1 MPKEIKFNV
10 KIDVNGKERLVT
22 ATTSV
27 AALRDSIEAAKSSSE
42 RFRDRLITLNQS
54 IERLSNLSSGIQKIA
69 DIVNSA
75 TEESRSFGA
84 AMNAA
89 NTMAGKSGEDFSK
102 LKDRVAEL
110 AKTIPMAREELA
122 NGLYQVISNSVPED
136 NWITFL
142 QKSARA
148 SVGGIADLGETV
160 KVTSTVIKNYGLSW
174 DAAGDIQDKIQL
186 TAKNGVTSF
195 EQLAQALPR
204 VTGNAATLGVSID
217 ELMATF
223 STLTGVSGNT
233 AEVSTQLAAVFTALV
248 KPSSEA
254 SKMAEQMGIS
264 FNAASIKAAGGLQNF
279 LSELDKNV
287 KQYAQ
292 KSGMLE
298 QEIYGKLFGSAESLR
313 AIGPLTGQLADKFN
327 ENISSMKDSAGTID
341 EAFSTMS
348 SSGAASFQMMKNT
361 IAACTS
367 GIMSVMSSLGPALNI
382 TSQIGYTAI
391 AVESLTKVFRSFNIV
406 QGLTRIRIM
415 ATNAASVVA
424 RTSMIGLTAITRTL
438 NAAFT
443 GAAVGATTLKN
454 AIRSLLV
461 ATGVGIAIVALTEVI
476 NAFISKSSEA
486 KDKAEE
492 QAEAMKEMNSA
503 ADEVKNAYD
512 STLKSTYSEL
522 MSKYDKLKEGW
533 KSLSTEQQKIQWIKQ
548 NQSAFGEL
556 RLKIDDVS
564 EAENIFNNKTDA
576 VVEAFK
582 QRAMAAAYAAKLAAL
597 YQKQIDL
604 LDKKKKVTKSISDDA
619 KDNGRNAKEG
629 DIVPE
634 SWRNERYGKVGND
647 GKWRFTKIGAERY
660 NGTNVSGNKQI
671 NPIDKSLNAVNQEI
685 ADTQKQ
691 LAENL
696 EANKGFITV
705 NKPVG
710 NIANTTAN
718 TPSAVEPKTYI
729 EKLQAQLSAAQKGKD
744 NALTIEARVEADAKV
759 KKIQA
764 EIDEATKGKVSIEAA
779 TEPTYIVAG
788 STADKRKSYSNAQQ
802 RIGNIR
808 QDYDSGLINKASA
821 QKAIADIND
830 QLSALGMKPIEVH
843 FKTPVEELQEQLQ
856 NAQRS
861 LDEAATIE
869 AKVKAS
875 AKIAEIQTEID
886 EATKGKVSI
895 AAEVEPE
902 YIEKGSVADKRQS
915 YSNAQQKASRIQSDF
930 EIGIIGKDEAMRQLK
945 DLNNEL
951 AQLGLKP
958 VKIELETSSFGKT
971 FDQIQKGWGSIQ
983 GVGNGI
989 QSITE
994 ALSGNGNAW
1003 QKASALVNGF
1013 LSVAQGIQGIVELV
1027 NLLSAATGAHA
1038 AATAADTASTA
1049 ANTGVTVANTGVT
1062 ISNVVAKE
1070 GEAISSATASG
1081 AKLPF
1086 PANLIAI
1093 AAGVSAV
1100 LAALA
1105 AISGFASGGVVG
1117 GGSTFGDRKFA
1128 RVNSGEMILTKWQ
1141 QARLFQMINTPKY
1154 TPPVFTQRT
1163 LPDMQ
1168 TAQTNKQGMEGIRLE
1183 IGIKGKTRGTALE
1196 QTISNVRRIAAK
1208 SGRRSN
1214 LS

>member
-1 MPKEIKFNV
+1 MAKEIKFNIKLTV
-10 KIDVNGKERLVT
+10 DGKEQVVT
-22 ATTSV
+22 ATSDLNEMQKSISLV
-27 AALRDSIEAAKSSSE
+27 RAAASGMRDSLISFNQGFEVLRNVSST
-42 RFRDRLITLNQS
+42 FNDL
-54 IERLSNLSSGIQKIA
+54 
-69 DIVNSA
+69 

-84 AMNAA
+84 AMNTA

-102 LKDRVAEL
+102 LKDQVAGL
-110 AKTIPMAREELA
+110 AKAVPVAREELA

-254 SKMAEQMGIS
+254 GKMAEQMGIS

-279 LSELDKNV
+279 LADLDKNV

-348 SSGAASFQMMKNT
+348 NSGAASFQMMKNKLAEFT
-361 IAACTS
+361 DGITS
-367 GIMSVMSSLGPALNI
+367 AMNSLMPVLNI
-382 TSQIGYTAI
+382 TAQVGSGIIAITTLSTAVKKLAQAHLVLKVRTI
-391 AVESLTKVFRSFNIV
+391 AS
-406 QGLTRIRIM
+406 
-415 ATNAASVVA
+415 NAASVMWSA
-424 RTSMIGLTAITRTL
+424 TSVRMNAIVRVMSA
-438 NAAFT
+438 NFR
-443 GAAVGATTLKN
+443 GAAVSATTLKL
-454 AIRSLLV
+454 AMQGLLIS
-461 ATGVGIAIVALTEVI
+461 TGVGIAVVALTEAI
-476 NAFISKSSEA
+476 SAFCSKSSEA
-486 KDKAEE
+486 KDKANE

-533 KSLSTEQQKIQWIKQ
+533 KSLSTEQQKMQWIKD
-548 NQSAFGEL
+548 NKDAFGEL
-556 RLKIDDVS
+556 GLKISGLSD
-564 EAENIFNNKTDA
+564 AENAFSGNTQNI
-576 VVEAFK
+576 VESFER
-582 QRAMAAAYAAKLAAL
+582 RAKAAAYAAKLVELYKRQLDLKKRSKAVDKAINDATAEFRKDPTFRDSGPYAAQEEKKRVGIAAVGTDL
-597 YQKQIDL
+597 KHGGDGNIEKLKRDLNDVNTEIDE
-604 LDKKKKVTKSISDDA
+604 A
-619 KDNGRNAKEG
+619 KDALQTLKKEDPAKTVN
-629 DIVPE
+629 IP
-634 SWRNERYGKVGND
+634 
-647 GKWRFTKIGAERY
+647 
-660 NGTNVSGNKQI
+660 
-671 NPIDKSLNAVNQEI
+671 AVN
-685 ADTQKQ
+685 T
-691 LAENL
+691 
-696 EANKGFITV
+696 AN
-705 NKPVG
+705 
-710 NIANTTAN
+710 TAN

-729 EKLQAQLSAAQKGKD
+729 EKLQAQLSAAQKTKD

-764 EIDEATKGKVSIEAA
+764 EIDEATKGKVTIEAA
-779 TEPTYIVAG
+779 AEPTYIVTG
-788 STADKRKSYSNAQQ
+788 SAADKRKSYSNAQQ

-808 QDYDSGLINKASA
+808 QDYDSGLIDKASA

-830 QLSALGMKPIEVH
+830 QLSALGLKPIEVH
-843 FKTPVEELQEQLQ
+843 FKTPIEELQEQLQ
-856 NAQRS
+856 NAKRS

-875 AKIAEIQTEID
+875 AKIAEIQAEID

-902 YIEKGSVADKRQS
+902 YIEQGSVADKRQS

-930 EIGIIGKDEAMRQLK
+930 EIGIIGKDEAMKQLE
-945 DLNNEL
+945 DLDAEL
-951 AQLGLKP
+951 TQLGLKP
-958 VKIELETSSFGKT
+958 LKIDIKTSDIDDAKKKMEGACSAASAM
-971 FDQIQKGWGSIQ
+971 GS
-983 GVGNGI
+983 
-989 QSITE
+989 S
-994 ALSGNGNAW
+994 LSSLGNAIGVPELNVAGVLA
-1003 QKASALVNGF
+1003 QAIAVMTEGF
-1013 LSVAQGIQGIVELV
+1013 ATATAQAATLGPWAWIGF
-1027 NLLSAATGAHA
+1027 AATG
-1038 AATAADTASTA
+1038 
-1049 ANTGVTVANTGVT
+1049 
-1062 ISNVVAKE
+1062 
-1070 GEAISSATASG
+1070 
-1081 AKLPF
+1081 
-1086 PANLIAI
+1086 IAQ
-1093 AAGVSAV
+1093 
-1100 LAALA
+1100 LAAM
-1105 AISGFASGGVVG
+1105 ISAMKNLNGFASGGVVG

-1141 QARLFQMINTPKY
+1141 QARLFQMINTPRY

-1163 LPDMQ
+1163 LPDMRAVQ
-1168 TAQTNKQGMEGIRLE
+1168 TSRQSINGIRLE
-1183 IGIKGKTRGTALE
+1183 IGIKGKTRGTELE

>member
-1 MPKEIKFNV
+1 MAKEIKFNIKLTV
-10 KIDVNGKERLVT
+10 DGKEQVVT
-22 ATTSV
+22 ATSDLNEMQKSISLV
-27 AALRDSIEAAKSSSE
+27 RAAASGMRDSLISFNQGFEVLRNVSST
-42 RFRDRLITLNQS
+42 FNDL
-54 IERLSNLSSGIQKIA
+54 
-69 DIVNSA
+69 

-84 AMNAA
+84 AMNTA

-102 LKDRVAEL
+102 LKDQVAEL
-110 AKTIPMAREELA
+110 AKDIPMAREELA

-142 QKSARA
+142 QKSAKA
-148 SVGGIADLGETV
+148 SVGGVADLGEAV

-279 LSELDKNV
+279 LADLDKNV

-348 SSGAASFQMMKNT
+348 NSGAASFQMMKNKLAEFTDGITSAMNSLIPVLNMTAQVGSGIIAITTLTTAVKKLAQAHLVLKVRT
-361 IAACTS
+361 IAS
-367 GIMSVMSSLGPALNI
+367 
-382 TSQIGYTAI
+382 
-391 AVESLTKVFRSFNIV
+391 
-406 QGLTRIRIM
+406 
-415 ATNAASVVA
+415 NAASVMWSA
-424 RTSMIGLTAITRTL
+424 TSVRMNAIVRVMSA
-438 NAAFT
+438 NFR
-443 GAAVGATTLKN
+443 GAAVSAMTLKL
-454 AIRSLLV
+454 AMQGLLIS
-461 ATGVGIAIVALTEVI
+461 TGVGIAVVALTEAI
-476 NAFISKSSEA
+476 SAFCSKSSEA
-486 KDKAEE
+486 KGKASE

-533 KSLSTEQQKIQWIKQ
+533 KTLSTEQQKVQWIKD
-548 NQSAFGEL
+548 NKDAFREL
-556 RLKIDDVS
+556 GLKISGLSD
-564 EAENIFNNKTDA
+564 AENIFSGNTQNIVA
-576 VVEAFK
+576 SFER
-582 QRAMAAAYAAKLAAL
+582 RAKAAAYAAKLVELYKRQLDLKKRSEAVDKAINDATAEFRKDPTFRDSGPYATQEEKKRVGIAAVGTDL
-597 YQKQIDL
+597 KHGGDGNIEKLKRDLNDVNTEIDE
-604 LDKKKKVTKSISDDA
+604 A
-619 KDNGRNAKEG
+619 KDALRTLKKEDPAKTVN
-629 DIVPE
+629 VP
-634 SWRNERYGKVGND
+634 
-647 GKWRFTKIGAERY
+647 
-660 NGTNVSGNKQI
+660 
-671 NPIDKSLNAVNQEI
+671 AVN
-685 ADTQKQ
+685 T
-691 LAENL
+691 
-696 EANKGFITV
+696 AN
-705 NKPVG
+705 N
-710 NIANTTAN
+710 TAN

-729 EKLQAQLSAAQKGKD
+729 EKLQAQLSAAQKEKD

-788 STADKRKSYSNAQQ
+788 SAADKRKSYSNAQQ

-808 QDYDSGLINKASA
+808 QDYDSGLIDKASA

-830 QLSALGMKPIEVH
+830 QLSALGLKPIEVH
-843 FKTPVEELQEQLQ
+843 FKTPIEELQEQLQ

-869 AKVKAS
+869 TKVKAS
-875 AKIAEIQTEID
+875 AKIAEIQAEID
-886 EATKGKVSI
+886 RATKGKVSI

-902 YIEKGSVADKRQS
+902 YIEQGSVADKRQS

-930 EIGIIGKDEAMRQLK
+930 EIGIIGKDEAMKQLE
-945 DLNNEL
+945 DLDAEL
-951 AQLGLKP
+951 TQLGLKP
-958 VKIELETSSFGKT
+958 LKIDIKTSDIDDAKKKMEGACSAASAMGSSLSSLGNAIGVPELNVA
-971 FDQIQKGWGSIQ
+971 
-983 GVGNGI
+983 GVLA
-989 QSITE
+989 QSIAVMTE
-994 ALSGNGNAW
+994 GFATATAQAATLGPWAW
-1003 QKASALVNGF
+1003 IGF
-1013 LSVAQGIQGIVELV
+1013 
-1027 NLLSAATGAHA
+1027 AATG
-1038 AATAADTASTA
+1038 
-1049 ANTGVTVANTGVT
+1049 
-1062 ISNVVAKE
+1062 
-1070 GEAISSATASG
+1070 
-1081 AKLPF
+1081 
-1086 PANLIAI
+1086 IAQ
-1093 AAGVSAV
+1093 
-1100 LAALA
+1100 LAAM
-1105 AISGFASGGVVG
+1105 ISAMKNLNGFASGGVVG

-1141 QARLFQMINTPKY
+1141 QARLFQMINTPRY

-1168 TAQTNKQGMEGIRLE
+1168 TAQTSRQSIDGIRLE
-1183 IGIKGKTRGTALE
+1183 IGIKGKTRGTELE

>member
-1 MPKEIKFNV
+1 MAKEIKFNIKLTV
-10 KIDVNGKERLVT
+10 DGKEQVVT
-22 ATTSV
+22 ATSDLNEMQKSISRIRS
-27 AALRDSIEAAKSSSE
+27 AASDMRDALISFNQGFEVLRNVSST
-42 RFRDRLITLNQS
+42 FNDL
-54 IERLSNLSSGIQKIA
+54 
-69 DIVNSA
+69 

-89 NTMAGKSGEDFSK
+89 NTMAGKNGEDFAK
-102 LKDRVAEL
+102 LKDQVAGL
-110 AKTIPMAREELA
+110 AKAVPVAREELA

-233 AEVSTQLAAVFTALV
+233 AEVSTQLAAVFTALI

-254 SKMAEQMGIS
+254 GKMAEQMGIS

-279 LSELDKNV
+279 LADLDKNV

-348 SSGAASFQMMKNT
+348 NSGAASFQMMKNKLAEFTDGITSAMNSLMPVLNMAAQVGSGIIAITTLSTAVKKLAQAHLVLKVRT
-361 IAACTS
+361 IAS
-367 GIMSVMSSLGPALNI
+367 
-382 TSQIGYTAI
+382 
-391 AVESLTKVFRSFNIV
+391 
-406 QGLTRIRIM
+406 
-415 ATNAASVVA
+415 NAASVMWSA
-424 RTSMIGLTAITRTL
+424 TSVRMNAIVRVMSA
-438 NAAFT
+438 NFR
-443 GAAVGATTLKN
+443 GAAVSATTLKL
-454 AIRSLLV
+454 AMQGLLIS
-461 ATGVGIAIVALTEVI
+461 TGVGIAVVALTEAI
-476 NAFISKSSEA
+476 SAFCSKSSEA
-486 KDKAEE
+486 KNKASE

-533 KSLSTEQQKIQWIKQ
+533 KSLSTEQQKVQWIKD
-548 NQSAFGEL
+548 NKDAFGEL
-556 RLKIDDVS
+556 GLKISGLSD
-564 EAENIFNNKTDA
+564 AENAFSGNTQNI
-576 VVEAFK
+576 VESFER
-582 QRAMAAAYAAKLAAL
+582 RAKAAAYAAKLVELYKRQLDLKKRSKAVDKAINDATAEFRKDPTFRDSGPYAAQEEKKRVGIAAIGTDL
-597 YQKQIDL
+597 KHGGDGNIEKLKRDLNDVNTEIDE
-604 LDKKKKVTKSISDDA
+604 A
-619 KDNGRNAKEG
+619 KDALQTLKKEDPAK
-629 DIVPE
+629 
-634 SWRNERYGKVGND
+634 
-647 GKWRFTKIGAERY
+647 
-660 NGTNVSGNKQI
+660 
-671 NPIDKSLNAVNQEI
+671 AVNI
-685 ADTQKQ
+685 PA
-691 LAENL
+691 
-696 EANKGFITV
+696 V
-705 NKPVG
+705 NT
-710 NIANTTAN
+710 ANTAAN

-729 EKLQAQLSAAQKGKD
+729 EKLQAQLSTAQKKKD
-744 NALTIEARVEADAKV
+744 NALTIEARVKADAKV

-764 EIDEATKGKVSIEAA
+764 EIDEATKGKVTIEAA

-788 STADKRKSYSNAQQ
+788 SAADKRKSYSNAQQ

-808 QDYDSGLINKASA
+808 QDYDSGLIDKASA

-830 QLSALGMKPIEVH
+830 QLSALGLKPIEVH
-843 FKTPVEELQEQLQ
+843 FKTPIEELQEQLQ

-875 AKIAEIQTEID
+875 AEIAEIQAEID
-886 EATKGKVSI
+886 RATKGKVSI

-902 YIEKGSVADKRQS
+902 YIEQGSVADKRQS

-930 EIGIIGKDEAMRQLK
+930 EIGIIGKDDAMKQLE
-945 DLNNEL
+945 DLDAEL
-951 AQLGLKP
+951 TQLGLKP
-958 VKIELETSSFGKT
+958 LKIDIKTSDIDDAKKKMEGACSAASAMGSSLSSLGNAIGVPELNVA
-971 FDQIQKGWGSIQ
+971 
-983 GVGNGI
+983 GVLA
-989 QSITE
+989 QSIAVMTE
-994 ALSGNGNAW
+994 GFATATAQAATLGPWAW
-1003 QKASALVNGF
+1003 IGF
-1013 LSVAQGIQGIVELV
+1013 
-1027 NLLSAATGAHA
+1027 AATG
-1038 AATAADTASTA
+1038 
-1049 ANTGVTVANTGVT
+1049 
-1062 ISNVVAKE
+1062 
-1070 GEAISSATASG
+1070 
-1081 AKLPF
+1081 
-1086 PANLIAI
+1086 IAQ
-1093 AAGVSAV
+1093 
-1100 LAALA
+1100 LAAM
-1105 AISGFASGGVVG
+1105 ISAMKNLNGFASGGVVG

-1141 QARLFQMINTPKY
+1141 QARLFQMINTPRY
-1154 TPPVFTQRT
+1154 TPPIFTQRT

-1168 TAQTNKQGMEGIRLE
+1168 TAQTSRQSIDGIRLE
-1183 IGIKGKTRGTALE
+1183 IGIKGKTRGTELE

>member
-1 MPKEIKFNV
+1 MAKEIKFNIKLTV
-10 KIDVNGKERLVT
+10 DGTEQMIS

-27 AALRDSIEAAKSSSE
+27 GNLRNVVDAAKS
-42 RFRDRLITLNQS
+42 D
-54 IERLSNLSSGIQKIA
+54 IQKFNGVLVNFNQYVMKFQNINAAVSQIA
-69 DIVNSA
+69 SA
-75 TEESRSFGA
+75 FNGVTEESRSFGA
-84 AMNAA
+84 AMNVA

-102 LKDRVAEL
+102 LKDQVAEL
-110 AKTIPMAREELA
+110 AKDIPMAREELA

-142 QKSARA
+142 QKSAKA
-148 SVGGIADLGETV
+148 SVGGVADLGEAV

-279 LSELDKNV
+279 LTDLDKNV

-313 AIGPLTGQLADKFN
+313 AIGPLTGQLAEKFN
-327 ENISSMKDSAGTID
+327 ENISSMKDSAGTI
-341 EAFSTMS
+341 EGAFSTVS
-348 SSGAASFQMMKNT
+348 SSTSAKLQILKNSITGITDIISKALAPALPVLNFSAQVGNSVVAILALKKAVDTFTIAQKAAS
-361 IAACTS
+361 
-367 GIMSVMSSLGPALNI
+367 
-382 TSQIGYTAI
+382 
-391 AVESLTKVFRSFNIV
+391 
-406 QGLTRIRIM
+406 
-415 ATNAASVVA
+415 AASVVWRSVSLSVVA
-424 RTSMIGLTAITRTL
+424 TTRL
-438 NAAFT
+438 VSASFN
-443 GAAVGATTLKN
+443 GAAVGATTLRV
-454 AIRSLLV
+454 AIKGLMV
-461 ATGVGIAIVALTEVI
+461 ASGIGIAIVALTEI
-476 NAFISKSSEA
+476 ISSFSSA
-486 KDKAEE
+486 SSSASKKAEE
-492 QAEAMKEMNSA
+492 QAEAMKSMNSA

-522 MSKYDKLKEGW
+522 MSKYDKLKDGW
-533 KSLSTEQQKIQWIKQ
+533 KSLSTEQQKVQWIKD
-548 NQSAFGEL
+548 NKDAFGEL
-556 RLKIDDVS
+556 GLKISGLSD
-564 EAENIFNNKTDA
+564 AENIFSGNTQNIVA
-576 VVEAFK
+576 SFER
-582 QRAMAAAYAAKLAAL
+582 RAKAAAYAAKLVELYKRQFDLKKRSEAVDKAINDATTEFRKDPTFRDSGPYAAQEEKRRAGIAAVGTDL
-597 YQKQIDL
+597 KHGGDGDIEKLKRDLSDVNNEIDE
-604 LDKKKKVTKSISDDA
+604 A
-619 KDNGRNAKEG
+619 KDALQTLKKEDPAK
-629 DIVPE
+629 
-634 SWRNERYGKVGND
+634 
-647 GKWRFTKIGAERY
+647 
-660 NGTNVSGNKQI
+660 
-671 NPIDKSLNAVNQEI
+671 AVN
-685 ADTQKQ
+685 TP
-691 LAENL
+691 
-696 EANKGFITV
+696 TV
-705 NKPVG
+705 NT
-710 NIANTTAN
+710 ANATTN

-729 EKLQAQLSAAQKGKD
+729 EKLQAQLSAAQKAKD

-808 QDYDSGLINKASA
+808 QDYDSGLIDKASA
-821 QKAIADIND
+821 QKAIADINE
-830 QLSALGMKPIEVH
+830 QLSALGLKPIEVR
-843 FKTPVEELQEQLQ
+843 FKTPIEELREQLQ

-861 LDEAATIE
+861 LDEATTIE

-875 AKIAEIQTEID
+875 AKIAEIQAEID

-902 YIEKGSVADKRQS
+902 YIEQGSAADKRLS

-930 EIGIIGKDEAMRQLK
+930 EIGIIGKDDAMKQLE
-945 DLNNEL
+945 DLDAEL
-951 AQLGLKP
+951 TQLGLKP
-958 VKIELETSSFGKT
+958 LKIDIKTSDIDDAKKKMEGACSAASAMGSSLSSLGNAIGVPELNVA
-971 FDQIQKGWGSIQ
+971 
-983 GVGNGI
+983 GVLA
-989 QSITE
+989 QSIAVMTE
-994 ALSGNGNAW
+994 GFATATAQAATLGPWAW
-1003 QKASALVNGF
+1003 IGF
-1013 LSVAQGIQGIVELV
+1013 
-1027 NLLSAATGAHA
+1027 AATG
-1038 AATAADTASTA
+1038 
-1049 ANTGVTVANTGVT
+1049 
-1062 ISNVVAKE
+1062 
-1070 GEAISSATASG
+1070 
-1081 AKLPF
+1081 
-1086 PANLIAI
+1086 IAQ
-1093 AAGVSAV
+1093 
-1100 LAALA
+1100 LAAM
-1105 AISGFASGGVVG
+1105 ISAMKNLNGFASGGVVG

-1141 QARLFQMINTPKY
+1141 QARLFQMINTPRY
-1154 TPPVFTQRT
+1154 TPPIFTQRT

-1168 TAQTNKQGMEGIRLE
+1168 TAQTSRQSIDGIRLE
-1183 IGIKGKTRGTALE
+1183 IGIKGKTRGTELE

>member
-1 MPKEIKFNV
+1 MAKEIKFNIKL
-10 KIDVNGKERLVT
+10 KIDGKEQLVS
-22 ATTSV
+22 ATSTV
-27 AALRDSIEAAKSSSE
+27 ENLRGAVNVAKSDIQKANAVFVNFNQQVMKLQNINGAVQQLAS
-42 RFRDRLITLNQS
+42 TLNS
-54 IERLSNLSSGIQKIA
+54 
-69 DIVNSA
+69 V
-75 TEESRSFGA
+75 TEESRTFGA
-84 AMNAA
+84 AMNVA
-89 NTMAGKSGEDFSK
+89 NTMAGKSGDDFAK
-102 LKDRVAEL
+102 LKGQVTEL
-110 AKTIPMAREELA
+110 SKTLPIARDQLA
-122 NGLYQVISNSVPED
+122 NGLYQVISNSVPEN
-136 NWITFL
+136 NWLTFL
-142 QKSARA
+142 QKSAKA
-148 SVGGIADLGETV
+148 SVGGVADLGETV
-160 KVTSTVIKNYGLSW
+160 KVTSTIIKNYGLSW

-233 AEVSTQLAAVFTALV
+233 AEVSTQLAAVFTALI

-279 LSELDKNV
+279 LADLDKNV

-313 AIGPLTGQLADKFN
+313 AIGPLTGQLAEKFN
-327 ENISSMKDSAGTID
+327 ENISSMKDSTGTI
-341 EAFSTMS
+341 EGAFSTVS
-348 SSGAASFQMMKNT
+348 SSTSAKLQILKNSITGITDIISKALAPALPVLNFSAQVGNSVVAILALKKAVDTFTIAQKAAS
-361 IAACTS
+361 
-367 GIMSVMSSLGPALNI
+367 
-382 TSQIGYTAI
+382 
-391 AVESLTKVFRSFNIV
+391 
-406 QGLTRIRIM
+406 
-415 ATNAASVVA
+415 AASVVWRSVSLSVVA
-424 RTSMIGLTAITRTL
+424 TTRL
-438 NAAFT
+438 VSASFN
-443 GAAVGATTLKN
+443 GAAVGATTLRV
-454 AIRSLLV
+454 AIKGLMV
-461 ATGVGIAIVALTEVI
+461 ASGIGIAIVALTEI
-476 NAFISKSSEA
+476 ISSFSSA
-486 KDKAEE
+486 SSSASKKAEE
-492 QAEAMKEMNSA
+492 QAEAMKSMNSA

-533 KSLSTEQQKIQWIKQ
+533 KSLYTEQQKVQDNKD
-548 NQSAFGEL
+548 AFGEL
-556 RLKIDDVS
+556 GLKISGLSD
-564 EAENIFNNKTDA
+564 AEN
-576 VVEAFK
+576 AFSGNT
-582 QRAMAAAYAAKLAAL
+582 QNIVASFERRAKAAAYAAKLVELYKRQLDLKKRSKAVDKAINDATAEFRKDSTFRDSGPYAAQEEKKRVGIAAVGTDL
-597 YQKQIDL
+597 KHGGDGNIEKLKRDLNNVNTEIDE
-604 LDKKKKVTKSISDDA
+604 A
-619 KDNGRNAKEG
+619 KDALQTLKKEDPAK
-629 DIVPE
+629 
-634 SWRNERYGKVGND
+634 
-647 GKWRFTKIGAERY
+647 
-660 NGTNVSGNKQI
+660 
-671 NPIDKSLNAVNQEI
+671 
-685 ADTQKQ
+685 
-691 LAENL
+691 
-696 EANKGFITV
+696 TV
-705 NKPVG
+705 NT
-710 NIANTTAN
+710 ANNTAN

-729 EKLQAQLSAAQKGKD
+729 EKLQAQLAAAQKEKD

-764 EIDEATKGKVSIEAA
+764 EIDEATKGKVTIEAA

-788 STADKRKSYSNAQQ
+788 SAADKRKSYSNAQQ

-808 QDYDSGLINKASA
+808 QDYDSGLIDKASA

-830 QLSALGMKPIEVH
+830 QLSALGLKPIEVH

-856 NAQRS
+856 NARRS
-861 LDEAATIE
+861 LNEATTIE

-875 AKIAEIQTEID
+875 AKIAEIQAEID

-902 YIEKGSVADKRQS
+902 YIEQGSVADKRQS

-930 EIGIIGKDEAMRQLK
+930 EIGIIGKDEAMKQLE
-945 DLNNEL
+945 DLDAEL
-951 AQLGLKP
+951 TQLGLKP
-958 VKIELETSSFGKT
+958 VKVELETSSFGKT

-989 QSITE
+989 QGITE

-1038 AATAADTASTA
+1038 AATTADTASTA

-1062 ISNVVAKE
+1062 ISNTIAKE

-1141 QARLFQMINTPKY
+1141 QARLFQMINTPRY
-1154 TPPVFTQRT
+1154 TPPIFTQRT

-1168 TAQTNKQGMEGIRLE
+1168 TAQTSRQSIDGIRLE
-1183 IGIKGKTRGTALE
+1183 IGIKGKTRGTELE

>member
-1 MPKEIKFNV
+1 MAKEIKFNIKLTV
-10 KIDVNGKERLVT
+10 DGKEQVVT
-22 ATTSV
+22 ATSDLNEMQKSISRIRS
-27 AALRDSIEAAKSSSE
+27 AASDMRDALISFNQGFEVLRNVSST
-42 RFRDRLITLNQS
+42 FNDL
-54 IERLSNLSSGIQKIA
+54 
-69 DIVNSA
+69 

-89 NTMAGKSGEDFSK
+89 NTMAGKNGEDFAK
-102 LKDRVAEL
+102 LKDQVAGL
-110 AKTIPMAREELA
+110 AKAVPVAREELA

-136 NWITFL
+136 NWLTFL
-142 QKSARA
+142 QKSAKA
-148 SVGGIADLGETV
+148 SVGGVADLGETV
-160 KVTSTVIKNYGLSW
+160 KVTSTIIKNYGLSW

-233 AEVSTQLAAVFTALV
+233 AEVSTQLAAVFTALI

-254 SKMAEQMGIS
+254 GKMAEQMGIS

-279 LSELDKNV
+279 LADLDKNV

-348 SSGAASFQMMKNT
+348 NSGAASFQMMKNKLAEFTDGITSAMNSLMPVLNMTAQVGSGIIAITTLSTAVKKLAQAHLVLKVRT
-361 IAACTS
+361 IAS
-367 GIMSVMSSLGPALNI
+367 
-382 TSQIGYTAI
+382 
-391 AVESLTKVFRSFNIV
+391 
-406 QGLTRIRIM
+406 
-415 ATNAASVVA
+415 NAASVMWSA
-424 RTSMIGLTAITRTL
+424 TSVRMNAIVRVMSA
-438 NAAFT
+438 NFR
-443 GAAVGATTLKN
+443 GAAVSATTLKL
-454 AIRSLLV
+454 AMQGLLIS
-461 ATGVGIAIVALTEVI
+461 TGVGIAVVALTEAI
-476 NAFISKSSEA
+476 SAFCSKSSEA
-486 KDKAEE
+486 KNKASE

-533 KSLSTEQQKIQWIKQ
+533 KSLSTEQQKVQWIKD
-548 NQSAFGEL
+548 NKDAFGEL
-556 RLKIDDVS
+556 GLKISGLSD
-564 EAENIFNNKTDA
+564 AENAFSGNTQNI
-576 VVEAFK
+576 VESFER
-582 QRAMAAAYAAKLAAL
+582 RAKAAAYAAKLVELYKRQLDLKKRSKAVDKAINDATAEFRKDPTFRDSGPYAAQEEKKRVGIAAVGTDL
-597 YQKQIDL
+597 KHGGDGNIEKLKRDLNDVNTEIDE
-604 LDKKKKVTKSISDDA
+604 A
-619 KDNGRNAKEG
+619 KDALQTLKKEDPAK
-629 DIVPE
+629 
-634 SWRNERYGKVGND
+634 
-647 GKWRFTKIGAERY
+647 
-660 NGTNVSGNKQI
+660 
-671 NPIDKSLNAVNQEI
+671 AVNI
-685 ADTQKQ
+685 PAVNT
-691 LAENL
+691 
-696 EANKGFITV
+696 AN
-705 NKPVG
+705 N
-710 NIANTTAN
+710 TAN

-729 EKLQAQLSAAQKGKD
+729 EKLQAKLSAAQKTKD

-788 STADKRKSYSNAQQ
+788 SAADKRKSYSNAQQ

-808 QDYDSGLINKASA
+808 QDYDSGLIDKASA

-830 QLSALGMKPIEVH
+830 QLSALGLRPIEVH
-843 FKTPVEELQEQLQ
+843 FKTPIEELQEQLQ

-861 LDEAATIE
+861 LDEATTIE

-875 AKIAEIQTEID
+875 AKIAEIQAEID
-886 EATKGKVSI
+886 RATKGNVSI

-902 YIEKGSVADKRQS
+902 YIEQGSVADKRQS

-930 EIGIIGKDEAMRQLK
+930 EIGIIGKDDAMKQLE
-945 DLNNEL
+945 DLDAEL
-951 AQLGLKP
+951 TQLGLKP
-958 VKIELETSSFGKT
+958 LKIDIKTSDIDDAKKKMEGACSAASAMGSSLSSLGNAIGVPELNVA
-971 FDQIQKGWGSIQ
+971 
-983 GVGNGI
+983 GVLA
-989 QSITE
+989 QSIAVMTE
-994 ALSGNGNAW
+994 GFATATAQAATLGPWAW
-1003 QKASALVNGF
+1003 IGF
-1013 LSVAQGIQGIVELV
+1013 
-1027 NLLSAATGAHA
+1027 AATG
-1038 AATAADTASTA
+1038 
-1049 ANTGVTVANTGVT
+1049 
-1062 ISNVVAKE
+1062 
-1070 GEAISSATASG
+1070 
-1081 AKLPF
+1081 
-1086 PANLIAI
+1086 IAQ
-1093 AAGVSAV
+1093 
-1100 LAALA
+1100 LAAM
-1105 AISGFASGGVVG
+1105 ISAMKNLNGFASGGVVG

-1141 QARLFQMINTPKY
+1141 QARLFQMINTPRY

-1163 LPDMQ
+1163 LPDMRA
-1168 TAQTNKQGMEGIRLE
+1168 AQTSRQSIDGIRLE
-1183 IGIKGKTRGTALE
+1183 IGIKGKTRGTELE